1 MFLFILLH
9 VFIIN
14 IPKQTDF
21 FNNMLVK
28 YTLLTAML
36 KFPKYLTKAMLPNL
50 TAFILST
57 DVYQKAVVI
66 SVEENTVKIEDK
78 GAVVILNM

>member
-1 MFLFILLH
+1 
-9 VFIIN
+9 
-14 IPKQTDF
+14 
-21 FNNMLVK
+21 
-28 YTLLTAML
+28 ML
-36 KFPKYLTKAMLPNL
+36 KFPKYLSKALLPNL

-57 DVYQKAVVI
+57 DGYQKAVVI